1 MSNGVINNLTAYLIE
16 MEDASAALSLIVDY
30 NSMNGITD
38 ERAIAAIQFLSRE
51 IYIRNK
57 ALMRFIEDD
66 DYHRLVS
73 DKNIYRLLSEIKEK
87 RFTQN
92 IE

>member
-51 IYIRNK
+51 IYMRNK

>member
-51 IYIRNK
+51 IYMRNK

-92 IE
+92 IA